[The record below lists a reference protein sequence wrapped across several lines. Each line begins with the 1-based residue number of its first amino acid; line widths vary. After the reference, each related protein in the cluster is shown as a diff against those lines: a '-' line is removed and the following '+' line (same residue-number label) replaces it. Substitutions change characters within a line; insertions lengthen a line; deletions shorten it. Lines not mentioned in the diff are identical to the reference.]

1 MSFPSWKHL
10 AQSTWAE
17 KGSTPPPPALRD
29 KDTQAFCSSDPH
41 VRKCSSLVPIPP
53 KKNQEAKLTFLPHP
67 GYHVENWV
75 WLECNSGLDRD
86 NWLARP
92 PVRAGFPSLL
102 LCQWGLK
109 AMAPQSDCCSF
120 PDRMRS
126 SEAHRADLHVWKGG
140 GQSQVCGEGLTV
152 GTSHD
157 SPPPLPLGVRYPLYT
172 GPIPAELPQGGRR

>member
-1 MSFPSWKHL
+1 MTDTHPSPLSLQVLSEAALLTKAFFRAPLTSLLRTHTRLSGWKPWPLPRLPMSFPSWKHL

-17 KGSTPPPPALRD
+17 KGGTPPPPALRD

-92 PVRAGFPSLL
+92 CGRGFH
-102 LCQWGLK
+102 LC
-109 AMAPQSDCCSF
+109 CC
-120 PDRMRS
+120 
-126 SEAHRADLHVWKGG
+126 VNG
-140 GQSQVCGEGLTV
+140 
-152 GTSHD
+152 D
-157 SPPPLPLGVRYPLYT
+157 SRPWPLRVTAAASRT
-172 GPIPAELPQGGRR
+172 G